1 MSGESFC
8 IKFKSGLAS
17 EKLIKQ
23 VTQVIKWLESQ
34 SFASSHSLADFDLVD
49 HIQVY
54 PKRKCFTLW
63 LCDID
68 PTDAVVSYKKF
79 KLISEVFNA

>member
-8 IKFKSGLAS
+8 IKLKSGLAS

-34 SFASSHSLADFDLVD
+34 SFASSYELADF
-49 HIQVY
+49 
-54 PKRKCFTLW
+54 
-63 LCDID
+63 
-68 PTDAVVSYKKF
+68 
-79 KLISEVFNA
+79 